1 MTYDYI
7 VIGAGSAGC
16 VVANRLTED
25 PETRVLLLEAG
36 NTDTKPEIQIP
47 LEGMKLLGSEVDWS
61 YFSEPEPYLNNRKI
75 FCPRG
80 KVLGGSSSINFMV
93 YIRGNH
99 RDYDR
104 WQELGNPGW
113 SYRDM
118 LPYFK
123 KSEHQQRGADAYHST
138 DGELSVTDLI
148 SPTVTSQ
155 LFVEAA
161 IERGYPHNPDFNGIH
176 QEGAGIYQMTIK
188 DGKRHSAAAAFLQPI
203 LQRPN
208 LTVATGVLVTRLLF
222 EGNRAVGV
230 EYLHEGALHQVQ
242 VNQEVILS
250 AGAFDSP
257 KLLMLSGIGN
267 AEHLRSLAIP
277 VVVDLP
283 GVGQN
288 LQDHPIVPVA
298 HQIVQNV
305 HPAITSNGIAEAALF
320 LHSQSNSNAA
330 PDLNFFSCPVFLA
343 PPNYAPAG
351 AGFVGLVCLT
361 HPESR
366 GSVSLRSSDPQA
378 APSILMNYL
387 QSEFDLHK
395 LVIGVKLIRELFHT
409 SAFDE
414 FRGEEVAPGDN
425 VQSDEALESHIRA
438 SCTTLYHPV
447 GTCKM
452 GIDSMAVVDPQLQV
466 HGIEGLR
473 VVDASIMPTLTTGN
487 TNAPTIAIGEK
498 ASDLIK
504 AAKYSSEQT
513 RQVVRA
519 HS

>member
-1 MTYDYI
+1 LVGSIALNYI
-7 VIGAGSAGC
+7 S
-16 VVANRLTED
+16 
-25 PETRVLLLEAG
+25 
-36 NTDTKPEIQIP
+36 
-47 LEGMKLLGSEVDWS
+47 
-61 YFSEPEPYLNNRKI
+61 
-75 FCPRG
+75 
-80 KVLGGSSSINFMV
+80 
-93 YIRGNH
+93 
-99 RDYDR
+99 
-104 WQELGNPGW
+104 
-113 SYRDM
+113 
-118 LPYFK
+118 
-123 KSEHQQRGADAYHST
+123 KS
-138 DGELSVTDLI
+138 ELSVTDLI

-161 IERGYPHNPDFNGIH
+161 IKMGYPHNPDFNGVH

-208 LTVATGVLVTRLLF
+208 LSVTTGAVVTRLLF

-230 EYLHEGALHQVQ
+230 EYLHEGTLHQAQ
-242 VNQEVILS
+242 VNKEVILS

-267 AEHLRSLAIP
+267 AEHLRSFGIP

-298 HQIVQNV
+298 HQIVQDV

-320 LHSQSNSNAA
+320 LHSSQSNLNAA

-366 GSVSLRSSDPQA
+366 GSVSLRSPDPQA

-387 QSEFDLHK
+387 QSQADLQK
-395 LVIGVKLIRELFHT
+395 AVVGVKLIRQLFQT
-409 SAFDE
+409 TAFDE
-414 FRGEEVAPGDN
+414 FRGEEVAPGAEI
-425 VQSDEALESHIRA
+425 QSDESIESHIRS

-452 GIDSMAVVDPQLQV
+452 GIDPMAVVDPELRV
-466 HGIEGLR
+466 RGVRGLR

-498 ASDLIK
+498 AADLIK
-504 AAKYSSEQT
+504 ATSRIPQ
-513 RQVVRA
+513 QVSVA
-519 HS
+519 LAN